1 MAEVAGAVGNIAVN
15 TQVVS
20 SPKVKE
26 IVDIYNAAM
35 GLIGLKNL
43 GQSGYKS
50 VKNLLKFGEDKDLKQ
65 TFKEYYISF
74 KSKLSHSKALG
85 EYDELGMST
94 KNILKKQEQIL
105 EEFAKGINVEKRV
118 FTQRVID
125 MYVSK

>member
-43 GQSGYKS
+43 GQGGYKS
-50 VKNLLKFGEDKDLKQ
+50 VKNLLTVGEAKDLKQ

-94 KNILKKQEQIL
+94 KNI
-105 EEFAKGINVEKRV
+105 
-118 FTQRVID
+118 
-125 MYVSK
+125 